1 MRSRWLTSTRE
12 WILPASI
19 DVNASNESAVDG
31 NARTDNASSKASN
44 SVAKS
49 PRNWNPALRVVVFL
63 ACLLPFMA
71 LVRAVATN
79 SLGPDPAEHLMHV
92 TGEWVMRFLVL
103 VLLATPLAR
112 YGWPRL
118 ARYRRMLG
126 LYVWFYATLH
136 LLVFAQ
142 VYIGWSGE
150 QLIEELAE
158 RPYVFVGFLAWLI
171 LVPLGISS
179 AHTIR
184 RKMGRHWRQLH
195 KLTYVVAILGWL
207 HLLWLSRSDL
217 GDAVIYGALLGVLLA
232 YRLQWLRTKVRL
244 KSGF

>member
-1 MRSRWLTSTRE
+1 
-12 WILPASI
+12 
-19 DVNASNESAVDG
+19 
-31 NARTDNASSKASN
+31 
-44 SVAKS
+44 
-49 PRNWNPALRVVVFL
+49 
-63 ACLLPFMA
+63 MA
-71 LVRAVATN
+71 LMRAVAMN
-79 SLGPDPAEHLMHV
+79 SLGPDPAEHLMRD

-158 RPYVFVGFLAWLI
+158 RPYVLVGFLAWSM
-171 LVPLGISS
+171 LVPLGITS
-179 AHTIR
+179 AHAIR
-184 RKMGRHWRQLH
+184 RKMGRNWRRLH
-195 KLTYVVAILGWL
+195 KLTYAVAFFGWL
-207 HLLWLSRSDL
+207 HLLWLSRSDIGNAML
-217 GDAVIYGALLGVLLA
+217 YGALFMLLLL
-232 YRLQWLRTKVRL
+232 YRLRVVALTRYFKGRSSTR
-244 KSGF
+244 

>member
-1 MRSRWLTSTRE
+1 MRSRWLTSIRE
-12 WILPASI
+12 WTLPASI
-19 DVNASNESAVDG
+19 DVNVGNESALDG
-31 NARTDNASSKASN
+31 NSRAGDVSSKTSN
-44 SVAKS
+44 SVAKPS
-49 PRNWNPALRVVVFL
+49 RNWNPAIRVVVFL
-63 ACLLPFMA
+63 ACLLPFVA
-71 LVRAVATN
+71 LVRAVVTN

-112 YGWPRL
+112 NGWPRL

-158 RPYVFVGFLAWLI
+158 RPYVLVGFLAWLI
-171 LVPLGISS
+171 LVPLGITS
-179 AHTIR
+179 AHKIR
-184 RKMGRHWRQLH
+184 KKMGRHWRQLH
-195 KLTYVVAILGWL
+195 KLTYAVAVLGWL
-207 HLLWLSRSDL
+207 HLLWLSRSDV
-217 GDAVIYGALLGVLLA
+217 GDAVVYGVIFALLLG
-232 YRLQWLRTKVRL
+232 YRLRSVVSRLRTT
-244 KSGF
+244 

>member
-1 MRSRWLTSTRE
+1 MGTRSRWLTSTGV

-19 DVNASNESAVDG
+19 EVNEGDGRSFDDTASPHNVSSQ
-31 NARTDNASSKASN
+31 ASKSFSKP
-44 SVAKS
+44 
-49 PRNWNPALRVVVFL
+49 PRNWNPAIRVTFFL
-63 ACLLPFMA
+63 ACLLPFLA
-71 LVRAVATN
+71 LARAVATN

-142 VYIGWSGE
+142 VFIGWSGA
-150 QLIEELAE
+150 QLVEELAE
-158 RPYVFVGFLAWLI
+158 RPYVLVGFLAWLI
-171 LVPLGISS
+171 LVPLGITS
-179 AHTIR
+179 AHMIR
-184 RKMGRHWRQLH
+184 KKMGRHWRQLH

-232 YRLQWLRTKVRL
+232 YRLQWLRTKVR
-244 KSGF
+244 

>member
-1 MRSRWLTSTRE
+1 MRSRWLISIRE

-19 DVNASNESAVDG
+19 DVNAG
-31 NARTDNASSKASN
+31 NASVVERSGRTDDVSSKAFGPA
-44 SVAKS
+44 AK
-49 PRNWNPALRVVVFL
+49 PPHNWNPAVRVAVFL
-63 ACLLPFMA
+63 SCLLPFMV
-71 LVRAVATN
+71 LGRAVATN

-112 YGWPRL
+112 SGWPRL

-150 QLIEELAE
+150 QLVEELAK
-158 RPYVFVGFLAWLI
+158 RPYVLVGFLAWLL
-171 LVPLGISS
+171 LVPLGITS

-184 RKMGRHWRQLH
+184 KKMGRYWRQLH
-195 KLTYVVAILGWL
+195 KLTYAVAVLGWL
-207 HLLWLSRSDL
+207 HLLWLSRSDV
-217 GDAVIYGALLGVLLA
+217 GDAAIYGALFGVLLA
-232 YRLQWLRTKVRL
+232 YRLPLLKRNIRL
-244 KSGF
+244 

>member
-1 MRSRWLTSTRE
+1 MRRRWLNSIRE
-12 WILPASI
+12 WTLPGSI
-19 DVNASNESAVDG
+19 DLNAGNKSAVDE
-31 NARTDNASSKASN
+31 NARTDNVSSRASN
-44 SVAKS
+44 SVTKS
-49 PRNWNPALRVVVFL
+49 PRNWNPAIRAAVFL
-63 ACLLPFMA
+63 TCLFPFVA

-79 SLGPDPAEHLMHV
+79 SLGPDPAEHLMHI

-142 VYIGWSGE
+142 VFIGWSGA
-150 QLIEELAE
+150 QLVEELAE
-158 RPYVFVGFLAWLI
+158 RPYVLVGFLAWLI
-171 LVPLGISS
+171 LFPLGITS

-184 RKMGRHWRQLH
+184 KKMGRHWRQLH
-195 KLTYVVAILGWL
+195 KLTYAVAVLGWL
-207 HLLWLSRSDL
+207 HLLWLSRSDV
-217 GDAVIYGALLGVLLA
+217 GDAVIYGVVLGVLLS
-232 YRLQWLRTKVRL
+232 YRARFWIIKQV
-244 KSGF
+244 